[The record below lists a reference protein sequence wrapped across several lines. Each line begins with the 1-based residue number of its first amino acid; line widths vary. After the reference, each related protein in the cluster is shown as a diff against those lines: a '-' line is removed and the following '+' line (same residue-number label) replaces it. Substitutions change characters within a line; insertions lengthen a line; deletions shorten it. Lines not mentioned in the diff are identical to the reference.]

1 MIDVVNGG
9 QRGDRWT
16 SMESANDPDWFVRFL
31 DRTSTRPG
39 ERHPAVALLELDPG
53 QRCLDVGCG
62 IGEDARAIAELGG
75 ARVVGVDVN
84 TRMVRESR
92 SRSAGLEGLSFLVA
106 EGGQLPFAGAS
117 FDAAW
122 VKRTLMHLAD
132 PGSVVAEMAR
142 VVRPGGRVVAVEPD
156 SEVVLLDSGL
166 VEVTRRLLAYRATG
180 YACPWAGRQLRR
192 LMLQAGLTD
201 VRATVDSTA
210 FTDLAEAE
218 ARLRLI
224 STASA
229 AARRGILTAAEV
241 SQWEE
246 DLRDRDASGVFACY
260 LLTFTARGRRPE

>member
-1 MIDVVNGG
+1 VSD
-9 QRGDRWT
+9 RGDRWT
-16 SMESANDPDWFVRFL
+16 SMESTNDTDWFVRFL

-39 ERHPAVALLELDPG
+39 EHHPAVALLELDPD

-62 IGEDARAIAELGG
+62 VGEDARSIAELCE
-75 ARVVGVDVN
+75 ARVVGLDVN

-92 SRSAGLEGLSFLVA
+92 SRSAGRGGLAFLVA
-106 EGGQLPFAGAS
+106 EAGRLPFAGSS

-132 PGSVVAEMAR
+132 PGGVIAEMAR
-142 VVRPGGRVVAVEPD
+142 VVKPGGRVVAVEPD

-166 VEVTRRLLAYRATG
+166 ADVTRRLLAFRAGG

-192 LMLQAGLTD
+192 LLLEAGLAD
-201 VRATVDSTA
+201 VHAAVESTA

-224 STASA
+224 SIAGA
-229 AARRGILTAAEV
+229 AARRGVLTAAEA

-246 DLRDRDASGVFACY
+246 DLRDRDARGMFACY
-260 LLTFTARGRRPE
+260 LITFVARARRPD

>member
-1 MIDVVNGG
+1 VSE
-9 QRGDRWT
+9 RGDRWT
-16 SMESANDPDWFVRFL
+16 SMESANDPDWFVHFP

-39 ERHPAVALLELDPG
+39 EHHRAVALLELDPG
-53 QRCLDVGCG
+53 QRCLDIGCG
-62 IGEDARAIAELGG
+62 VGDDARSIAELCN

-92 SRSAGLEGLSFLVA
+92 SRSAGRDGLAFLVA
-106 EGGQLPFAGAS
+106 DAGQLPVRRLVVRQAR
-117 FDAAW
+117 

-132 PGSVVAEMAR
+132 SSGVIAEMAR
-142 VVRPGGRVVAVEPD
+142 VVRPGGRVVVVEPD

-166 VEVTRRLLAYRATG
+166 VDVTRRLLAYRATG
-180 YACPWAGRQLRR
+180 YADPWAGRQVRR
-192 LMLQAGLTD
+192 LMLEAGLTD

-224 STASA
+224 STGSA
-229 AARRGILTAAEV
+229 AAGRGILTTTEA

-246 DLRDRDASGVFACY
+246 DLRDRDAKGVFACY
-260 LLTFTARGRRPE
+260 LITFVARGRRPE